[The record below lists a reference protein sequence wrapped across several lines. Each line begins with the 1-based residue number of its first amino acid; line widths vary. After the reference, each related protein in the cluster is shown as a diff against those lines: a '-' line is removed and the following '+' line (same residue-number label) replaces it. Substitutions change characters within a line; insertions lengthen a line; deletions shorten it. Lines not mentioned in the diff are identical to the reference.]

1 MHGTSQST
9 LYDIYK
15 KPNARPPP
23 KPLMKPNIVIEDT
36 SQYKEIT
43 IRIPKQVVCI
53 DEQLKKQ
60 RLFTEIEYLE
70 QLYEHINI
78 IIPKNRIITINVVGP
93 KMITNE
99 KRENIEN
106 ISFPK
111 MPIMT
116 MCWGIPE
123 EEKPEI
129 KIEPLYLPKMM
140 SFVIPPEYPMVPPFV
155 YINNKLYLHVIN
167 CCNLGKIKRIVS
179 RHTNKYKSY
188 TNCISCATILKPNNW
203 DMRTRFS
210 DIFDEIRENRR
221 IKKLVKYDILLGE
234 LMKHKQLETSIMIRI
249 MEFLIELI

>member
-9 LYDIYK
+9 LYEIYE
-15 KPNARPPP
+15 KPNVISPK
-23 KPLMKPNIVIEDT
+23 KPLMKPDIIIEDNH
-36 SQYKEIT
+36 QYKEII
-43 IRIPKQVVCI
+43 IRLPKQPVCV
-53 DEQLKKQ
+53 DEQLRKH

-78 IIPKNRIITINVVGP
+78 IIPKNRVITINVAGP
-93 KMITNE
+93 KMMTNE
-99 KRENIEN
+99 KIENIQK

-123 EEKPEI
+123 EKTEI

-140 SFVIPPEYPMVPPFV
+140 SFVIPPEYPAVPPFV
-155 YINNKLYLHVIN
+155 YINNKLYLHLIN
-167 CCNLGKIKRIVS
+167 CCNLGKIKRVVS

-203 DMRTRFS
+203 TIHTRFS

-221 IKKLVKYDILLGE
+221 IKTLVKYDILLGE
-234 LMKHKQLETSIMIRI
+234 IMKHKQLETSIMVRIFEFI
-249 MEFLIELI
+249 MELR